1 MSDLERVREGRFLEL
16 EEDKRV
22 IAGEGGGKT
31 GRVGVGAAVT
41 GVLGVPVVSVVSVVS
56 MVSVASVVSG
66 LDGTTTGF
74 RGEGPGS
81 FLRWKRCRCEV
92 AGWSGDW
99 ECKGMG

>member
-31 GRVGVGAAVT
+31 GRLGGAAA
-41 GVLGVPVVSVVSVVS
+41 GMSGLL
-56 MVSVASVVSG
+56 G
-66 LDGTTTGF
+66 LDGATRGF
-74 RGEGPGS
+74 RGEGPGVV
-81 FLRWKRCRCEV
+81 LRWKRRRCEV
-92 AGWSGDW
+92 AGRSGNW